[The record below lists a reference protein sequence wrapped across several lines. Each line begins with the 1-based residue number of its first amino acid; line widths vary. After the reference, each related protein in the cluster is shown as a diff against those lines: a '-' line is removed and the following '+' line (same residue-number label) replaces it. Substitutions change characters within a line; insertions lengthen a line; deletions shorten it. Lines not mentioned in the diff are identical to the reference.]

1 MSADAHA
8 STAHA
13 SAMPAAA
20 HTSAPHASAMPA
32 ATTTTA
38 TAACERRRA
47 KRKRRGKRTRDEAT
61 KNPVVH
67 PESSVVELPRRS
79 RRERKTTSR
88 ANGSRDFK

>member
-1 MSADAHA
+1 
-8 STAHA
+8 
-13 SAMPAAA
+13 MPAAA
-20 HTSAPHASAMPA
+20 
-32 ATTTTA
+32 ATTT